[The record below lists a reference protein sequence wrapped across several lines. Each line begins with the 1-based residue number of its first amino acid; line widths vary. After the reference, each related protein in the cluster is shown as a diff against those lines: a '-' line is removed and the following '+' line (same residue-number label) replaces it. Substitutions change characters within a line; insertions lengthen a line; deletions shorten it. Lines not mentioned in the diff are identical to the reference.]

1 MSLSREEFDEL
12 VNTFV
17 AGSAFVALAA
27 TAYLS
32 YWFVFVA
39 PDLPAQ
45 LSQLSAEAGLQASPP
60 APGAPGVVPDVLSAL
75 SNMLQPSLFR

>member
-1 MSLSREEFDEL
+1 VRLSLTRDEFDDL

-17 AGSAFVALAA
+17 AGSAFVAFAA

-45 LSQLSAEAGLQASPP
+45 LSQLRAEAALQAPP
-60 APGAPGVVPDVLSAL
+60 PTPGAPGVDVFGAL
-75 SNMLQPSLFR
+75 SSMLQPSLFR